1 MAKRIHKLDKIL
13 QKTLR
18 KMDLNTRLEGYRIWL
33 LWSDIVGEQIARN
46 AQPERL
52 RNQILFVRVSS
63 STWMHQLQTMKP
75 MLLERI
81 HRVIKGAVI
90 KDIRFS
96 LGEVIPPTLASLRP
110 QPKVEPEAI
119 RLGAEM
125 ETYLEQIKDGELKT
139 LIRNVMVKQA
149 GKSISREEN

>member
-1 MAKRIHKLDKIL
+1 MAKRIHKLDKVL

-33 LWSDIVGEQIARN
+33 LWSDIVGQQIAKN
-46 AQPERL
+46 TQPERL
-52 RNQILFVRVSS
+52 RNQILFIRVSS
-63 STWMHQLQTMKP
+63 STWMQQLQTMKP

-81 HRVIKGAVI
+81 HRIIKGAVI
-90 KDIRFS
+90 RDIRFS
-96 LGEVIPPTLASLRP
+96 LGEVIPPTSAPRRLPSEAE
-110 QPKVEPEAI
+110 PKAI
-119 RLGAEM
+119 RLSAEM
-125 ETYLEQIKDGELKT
+125 EAYLEQIKDGELKT